1 MIYLLRHGETVAN
14 EEGRLQGRS
23 DSPLTPKGVAQIRA
37 IAALLAHEIG
47 DPSRFTVV
55 SSPLGRARQSA
66 GIVCQALGLDPERAT
81 CDARLTECGFGQWEG
96 LRVDEIEAG
105 APGAPG
111 AWAQREA
118 DRWTFT
124 PPGGESYAMV
134 ATRVGGWLGEQASD
148 ARLIVVCHGA
158 VSRVLRGLYAGLPPT
173 ETVRLSQDQTNL
185 YRLDAGRIET
195 LKASLEPAGWSL

>member
-14 EEGRLQGRS
+14 REGRLQGRS
-23 DSPLTPKGVAQIRA
+23 DSSLTLKGVTQIRA
-37 IAALLAHEIG
+37 IAALLAREIG
-47 DPSRFTVV
+47 DPSLFTVV

-66 GIVCQALGLDPERAT
+66 GIICQALAFDPGRVT
-81 CDARLTECGFGQWEG
+81 CEPRLMEYGFGQWED
-96 LRVDEIEAG
+96 LRVGDIEA
-105 APGAPG
+105 G

-118 DRWTFT
+118 DRWNFA

-134 ATRVGGWLGEQASD
+134 AARVGSWLDEQEPG

-158 VSRVLRGLYAGLPPT
+158 VSRVLRGLYAGLPPA
-173 ETVRLSQDQTNL
+173 ESVRLSQDQTNL

-195 LKASLEPAGWSL
+195 LKARLEPAGWSL

>member
-14 EEGRLQGRS
+14 REGRLQGRS
-23 DSPLTPKGVAQIRA
+23 DSPLTIKGVAQIRA
-37 IAALLAHEIG
+37 IAALLAGEIG
-47 DPSRFTVV
+47 DPSRFAVI

-66 GIVCQALGLDPERAT
+66 GIVCQALGFDTTRVT
-81 CDARLTECGFGQWEG
+81 CDPRLTEYGFGQWEG
-96 LRVDEIEAG
+96 LLVEQVQAE
-105 APGAPG
+105 APG

-148 ARLIVVCHGA
+148 NRLIVVCHGA
-158 VSRVLRGLYAGLPPT
+158 VSRVLRGLYAGLPPAD
-173 ETVRLSQDQTNL
+173 TVSLSQDQTNL

-195 LKASLEPAGWSL
+195 LKASLEPADWPL